1 MPPPWPFPTQPM
13 PSFGVFLAAFL
24 AAGLLGTLVFGPLSE
39 IPHAPLNEFP
49 SRHGGVTFEATRKQ
63 SPSEHG
69 GAIMFGA
76 IKSAIRRI
84 AEPLTS
90 PRVEEKQRCLDE
102 LQRLRKW
109 QEGEQA
115 AGSAAQNFHSKSP
128 ATSASATTTITTTGT
143 TSSMNLP
150 LLHSSSSEI
159 RTPTSN
165 AQHAQLLPWSASAA
179 AAIHRGPELPLL
191 SARLHA
197 QGRELGDLHAAIRS
211 LLTVDER
218 RTEQELTI
226 SSTSSSGSG
235 GSGSGGG
242 GSGGSGSS
250 GNSGSGG
257 GGSRRRSMQRHLDA
271 PPATTTPA
279 SASAAA
285 GEPASVR
292 RMLSHTYRTPNLNP
306 NAACAENETSVAALR
321 AHLAAKAVQLRATQ
335 VQIEE
340 MQRTVG
346 RVNYQKFLLDYA
358 LSETT
363 VDWND
368 RLLPPQRMEDARR
381 AINTCTANGVVVT
394 TKKLQL
400 WKGYACDASD
410 DDIYS
415 FLEYDPNRLCP
426 DDWMATQA
434 LIFTHNCFA
443 LPKRRCMAR
452 TNQRWTEPLPF
463 PAALFTQGALKDENV
478 RWSLHS
484 CDSFTCLNTRA
495 VGDSLAF
502 WKLPLPPNRLLAPA
516 AALPSSTVHP
526 KRTKG
531 RERAVEPAFM
541 RVPLPFPAALFTQS
555 ALKDEN
561 VRWSLHSCKSFTCLN
576 TRVVGDCRNCFN
588 LTLEKNRWQR
598 GFRGS
603 LPIAYVIKLKR
614 GSLRLGL
621 DAGGGTGTFAAHM
634 ALYNVTILTTA
645 MNVETVAGR
654 TGGLPYMETLAHR
667 GLIPLW
673 LPHKARLP
681 LFDNTLDLVHCV
693 NSIKY
698 LPVLEFEELI
708 FEWDRVLRVGG
719 VMWFEMFYAPLD
731 EMPLYIAIIEQ
742 LQYKKLHWNITPKP
756 DSGERKGMHIYLN
769 CVIEKPVRRD
779 R

>member
-1 MPPPWPFPTQPM
+1 MPQDLSKMETNKPLPSTIVLMPT
-13 PSFGVFLAAFL
+13 FGAFLAAFL
-24 AAGLLGTLVFGPLSE
+24 AAALLGTLVLAPFSDLS
-39 IPHAPLNEFP
+39 HAPLNESP
-49 SRHGGVTFEATRKQ
+49 SGHGATTFEASRK
-63 SPSEHG
+63 SSSEHG
-69 GAIMFGA
+69 AIMLGA
-76 IKSAIRRI
+76 AIRRVT
-84 AEPLTS
+84 ELLTS
-90 PRVEEKQRCLDE
+90 SRVEEQQRCLDE

-109 QEGEQA
+109 REELGANA
-115 AGSAAQNFHSKSP
+115 AATASSAAQSYPSTSP
-128 ATSASATTTITTTGT
+128 ATSATTTAATGIAPSQKMPLLQSPSFKIRTLTSNGQHAKLLPRYPSAAAATTEE
-143 TSSMNLP
+143 LQV
-150 LLHSSSSEI
+150 L
-159 RTPTSN
+159 
-165 AQHAQLLPWSASAA
+165 SASAA
-179 AAIHRGPELPLL
+179 AA
-191 SARLHA
+191 
-197 QGRELGDLHAAIRS
+197 ELG
-211 LLTVDER
+211 
-218 RTEQELTI
+218 
-226 SSTSSSGSG
+226 
-235 GSGSGGG
+235 
-242 GSGGSGSS
+242 
-250 GNSGSGG
+250 
-257 GGSRRRSMQRHLDA
+257 
-271 PPATTTPA
+271 
-279 SASAAA
+279 
-285 GEPASVR
+285 SVR
-292 RMLSHTYRTPNLNP
+292 RMLTQSYRTPNLNP
-306 NAACAENETSVAALR
+306 NAACAANETSVGALR
-321 AHLAAKAVQLRATQ
+321 AHLAAKTVQLRATQ

-368 RLLPPQRMEDARR
+368 RLVPPQRMEDARR
-381 AINTCTANGVVVT
+381 AIASCKANGVVVT
-394 TKKLQL
+394 SKKVQL

-484 CDSFTCLNTRA
+484 C
-495 VGDSLAF
+495 
-502 WKLPLPPNRLLAPA
+502 
-516 AALPSSTVHP
+516 
-526 KRTKG
+526 
-531 RERAVEPAFM
+531 
-541 RVPLPFPAALFTQS
+541 
-555 ALKDEN
+555 
-561 VRWSLHSCKSFTCLN
+561 KSFSCLN

-603 LPIAYVIKLKR
+603 LPIPVVIKMKR

-719 VMWFEMFYAPLD
+719 VMWFEMFYAPLN

-756 DSGERKGMHIYLN
+756 DSGERKGMHVYLN

>member
-1 MPPPWPFPTQPM
+1 
-13 PSFGVFLAAFL
+13 
-24 AAGLLGTLVFGPLSE
+24 
-39 IPHAPLNEFP
+39 
-49 SRHGGVTFEATRKQ
+49 
-63 SPSEHG
+63 
-69 GAIMFGA
+69 
-76 IKSAIRRI
+76 
-84 AEPLTS
+84 
-90 PRVEEKQRCLDE
+90 
-102 LQRLRKW
+102 
-109 QEGEQA
+109 
-115 AGSAAQNFHSKSP
+115 
-128 ATSASATTTITTTGT
+128 
-143 TSSMNLP
+143 
-150 LLHSSSSEI
+150 
-159 RTPTSN
+159 
-165 AQHAQLLPWSASAA
+165 
-179 AAIHRGPELPLL
+179 
-191 SARLHA
+191 
-197 QGRELGDLHAAIRS
+197 
-211 LLTVDER
+211 
-218 RTEQELTI
+218 
-226 SSTSSSGSG
+226 
-235 GSGSGGG
+235 
-242 GSGGSGSS
+242 
-250 GNSGSGG
+250 
-257 GGSRRRSMQRHLDA
+257 
-271 PPATTTPA
+271 
-279 SASAAA
+279 
-285 GEPASVR
+285 
-292 RMLSHTYRTPNLNP
+292 
-306 NAACAENETSVAALR
+306 
-321 AHLAAKAVQLRATQ
+321 
-335 VQIEE
+335 

-368 RLLPPQRMEDARR
+368 RLVGAQSTGRPNRLCAPSSLHSSFFPSQ
-381 AINTCTANGVVVT
+381 
-394 TKKLQL
+394 
-400 WKGYACDASD
+400 GYACDASD

-463 PAALFTQGALKDENV
+463 PA
-478 RWSLHS
+478 S
-484 CDSFTCLNTRA
+484 
-495 VGDSLAF
+495 
-502 WKLPLPPNRLLAPA
+502 
-516 AALPSSTVHP
+516 
-526 KRTKG
+526 
-531 RERAVEPAFM
+531 
-541 RVPLPFPAALFTQS
+541 LFTQS

-588 LTLEKNRWQR
+588 LALEKNRWQR

-603 LPIAYVIKLKR
+603 LPIPVVIKMKR

-731 EMPLYIAIIEQ
+731 EMPLYIAIVEQ
-742 LQYKKLHWNITPKP
+742 LQYKKLHWNVTPKP
-756 DSGERKGMHIYLN
+756 DSGERKGMHVYLN

>member
-1 MPPPWPFPTQPM
+1 M

-49 SRHGGVTFEATRKQ
+49 SRHGGITFEATRKQ
-63 SPSEHG
+63 SPPEHG

-109 QEGEQA
+109 QEELGADA
-115 AGSAAQNFHSKSP
+115 ASTASSAAQSFPSKSP

-143 TSSMNLP
+143 TSSTNLP

-226 SSTSSSGSG
+226 SSTSGSGSG

-250 GNSGSGG
+250 GNSGSGGG

-463 PAALFTQGALKDENV
+463 PAALFTQ
-478 RWSLHS
+478 
-484 CDSFTCLNTRA
+484 
-495 VGDSLAF
+495 
-502 WKLPLPPNRLLAPA
+502 
-516 AALPSSTVHP
+516 
-526 KRTKG
+526 
-531 RERAVEPAFM
+531 
-541 RVPLPFPAALFTQS
+541 S

-719 VMWFEMFYAPLD
+719 VMWLEMFYAPLD

-756 DSGERKGMHIYLN
+756 DSGERKGMHVYLN
-769 CVIEKPVRRD
+769 CVIEKPLRRD

>member
-1 MPPPWPFPTQPM
+1 MA
-13 PSFGVFLAAFL
+13 SFGAFLTAFL
-24 AAGLLGTLVFGPLSE
+24 AAGLLGTLVLAPFSDLS
-39 IPHAPLNEFP
+39 HAPLKESP
-49 SRHGGVTFEATRKQ
+49 SEHGVITVDATRK

-69 GAIMFGA
+69 GAIMPGA
-76 IKSAIRRI
+76 AIRRI
-84 AEPLTS
+84 TELLTS
-90 PRVEEKQRCLDE
+90 SRVREQQRCLDE

-109 QEGEQA
+109 REELGADA
-115 AGSAAQNFHSKSP
+115 AATASSAAQSYPSTSP
-128 ATSASATTTITTTGT
+128 AASAT
-143 TSSMNLP
+143 
-150 LLHSSSSEI
+150 
-159 RTPTSN
+159 
-165 AQHAQLLPWSASAA
+165 SAA
-179 AAIHRGPELPLL
+179 AATRRGTEELQVL
-191 SARLHA
+191 SSSSSSLR
-197 QGRELGDLHAAIRS
+197 AATRS
-211 LLTVDER
+211 LLSLDER
-218 RTEQELTI
+218 RHKEFSI
-226 SSTSSSGSG
+226 SSGSG
-235 GSGSGGG
+235 SSRGGV
-242 GSGGSGSS
+242 GSS
-250 GNSGSGG
+250 N
-257 GGSRRRSMQRHLDA
+257 SRRRSMQSHLDGPPAATTTTAAATMSAAAAELASVRRRLHRDGMQRHLDA
-271 PPATTTPA
+271 PPPAATRA
-279 SASAAA
+279 AAAAA

-381 AINTCTANGVVVT
+381 AIASCTANGVVVT
-394 TKKLQL
+394 SKKLQL
-400 WKGYACDASD
+400 WKAYACDASD

-426 DDWMATQA
+426 DDWLATQA

-452 TNQRWTEPLPF
+452 TNQLWTE
-463 PAALFTQGALKDENV
+463 
-478 RWSLHS
+478 
-484 CDSFTCLNTRA
+484 
-495 VGDSLAF
+495 
-502 WKLPLPPNRLLAPA
+502 
-516 AALPSSTVHP
+516 
-526 KRTKG
+526 
-531 RERAVEPAFM
+531 
-541 RVPLPFPAALFTQS
+541 PLPFPAALFTQS

-603 LPIAYVIKLKR
+603 LPIPVVIKMKR

-634 ALYNVTILTTA
+634 ALYNVTCLTTA
-645 MNVETVAGR
+645 MNVEAVAGR

-756 DSGERKGMHIYLN
+756 DSGERKGMHVYLN

>member
-1 MPPPWPFPTQPM
+1 
-13 PSFGVFLAAFL
+13 
-24 AAGLLGTLVFGPLSE
+24 
-39 IPHAPLNEFP
+39 
-49 SRHGGVTFEATRKQ
+49 
-63 SPSEHG
+63 
-69 GAIMFGA
+69 
-76 IKSAIRRI
+76 
-84 AEPLTS
+84 
-90 PRVEEKQRCLDE
+90 
-102 LQRLRKW
+102 
-109 QEGEQA
+109 
-115 AGSAAQNFHSKSP
+115 
-128 ATSASATTTITTTGT
+128 
-143 TSSMNLP
+143 
-150 LLHSSSSEI
+150 
-159 RTPTSN
+159 
-165 AQHAQLLPWSASAA
+165 
-179 AAIHRGPELPLL
+179 
-191 SARLHA
+191 
-197 QGRELGDLHAAIRS
+197 
-211 LLTVDER
+211 
-218 RTEQELTI
+218 
-226 SSTSSSGSG
+226 
-235 GSGSGGG
+235 
-242 GSGGSGSS
+242 
-250 GNSGSGG
+250 
-257 GGSRRRSMQRHLDA
+257 
-271 PPATTTPA
+271 
-279 SASAAA
+279 
-285 GEPASVR
+285 
-292 RMLSHTYRTPNLNP
+292 
-306 NAACAENETSVAALR
+306 
-321 AHLAAKAVQLRATQ
+321 
-335 VQIEE
+335 

-363 VDWND
+363 VDWKD

-381 AINTCTANGVVVT
+381 AIASCTANGVVVT
-394 TKKLQL
+394 SKKVQL

-452 TNQRWTEPLPF
+452 TNQRWT
-463 PAALFTQGALKDENV
+463 
-478 RWSLHS
+478 
-484 CDSFTCLNTRA
+484 
-495 VGDSLAF
+495 
-502 WKLPLPPNRLLAPA
+502 
-516 AALPSSTVHP
+516 
-526 KRTKG
+526 
-531 RERAVEPAFM
+531 
-541 RVPLPFPAALFTQS
+541 VPLPFPAALFTQS

-603 LPIAYVIKLKR
+603 LPIPAVIKMKR

-742 LQYKKLHWNITPKP
+742 LHYKKLHWNITPKP
-756 DSGERKGMHIYLN
+756 DSGERKGMHVYLN
-769 CVIEKPVRRD
+769 CVIEKHVRKD